1 MSENFFHS
9 CAFKNT
15 AVICLISNEF
25 VSKLLVKA
33 DRFDAAVD
41 DYLLV
46 TAFLN
51 PLFRF
56 AHGHGTELFSAV
68 FRQNDHAADG
78 CRACIY
84 FVEAAGRDR
93 IFVIQQDYVLGG
105 VAVVLVE
112 LLAERNVV
120 LPVHALDAHG
130 VRARTLSFFC
140 CPENFDIH

>member
-15 AVICLISNEF
+15 AVICLFSNEF
-25 VSKLLVKA
+25 VPKLLVKA

-51 PLFRF
+51 PLFSF

-68 FRQNDHAADG
+68 FQQNNHAADG
-78 CRACIY
+78 CRACFY

-112 LLAERNVV
+112 LLAEPKCGAAGSCPGCARSTRPHVAILL
-120 LPVHALDAHG
+120 LPGEL
-130 VRARTLSFFC
+130 
-140 CPENFDIH
+140 